1 MKSAEAIL
9 NQPSI
14 LIAALGSTGA
24 APAAAGAAP
33 AAAGSAGAA
42 AASAGAAA
50 ASAAGGGSYLLRP
63 YLLEYLDD

>member
-1 MKSAEAIL
+1 LKSPDDIL

-24 APAAAGAAP
+24 APAAAGSAG

-42 AASAGAAA
+42 AGSAG
-50 ASAAGGGSYLLRP
+50 GGGSYLLRP